1 MRQIQKRH
9 EPHRLTQ
16 FRAAYQS
23 DPNFNYDLI
32 DASLRKE
39 IRQALMAEQRGLC
52 AYTGR
57 RIDEDSCHIEH
68 LKPQKHCLKGEDVSY
83 SNMVACVPA
92 PNAPDLPYGARKKNS
107 WPDPKIPAQAA
118 LFVSPLQEGCEERFS
133 FTLNGEIGASNPED
147 RSAKE
152 TISHLR
158 LCHDQLTQL
167 RKAAIDNTLGV
178 HGKGPASLDL
188 SAARRRLAG
197 LVRAESNTDPLEPFC
212 FVLKQA
218 LEKHIKRLEAI
229 RRNKKEQL

>member
-23 DPNFNYDLI
+23 DPNFNYNLI
-32 DASLRKE
+32 DTSLRKE

-57 RIDEDSCHIEH
+57 RIDDDSCHIEH
-68 LKPQKHCLKGEDVSY
+68 LKPQRHCLKGEDISY

-92 PNAPDLPYGARKKNS
+92 PNAPDLPYGACRKRD
-107 WPDPKIPAQAA
+107 WPDTTQIA
-118 LFVSPLQEGCEERFS
+118 LFVSPLQPDCEARFS
-133 FTLNGEIGASNPED
+133 FTLRGQINASHPGD
-147 RSAKE
+147 RAAEE
-152 TISHLR
+152 TIKHLG
-158 LCHDQLTQL
+158 LDHQELEQL
-167 RKAAIDNTLGV
+167 RKSAIDGTLAF
-178 HGKGPASLDL
+178 HGRGPASL
-188 SAARRRLAG
+188 SITEARKRLTR
-197 LVRAESNTDPLEPFC
+197 LIRAEGNNDPLEPFC

-229 RRNKKEQL
+229 RRNKKEQP